1 MSNSFLLY
9 RNIITSNDKVN
20 NDNNDYDDG
29 NGNDDCHYVL
39 NIENTCDNNH
49 YIASLSNHNIM
60 IYDKSTLTSIY
71 EISSSHN
78 DTINTI
84 EASTHNPY
92 LFYSGS
98 SDKTISI
105 WDNRISSSSKLP
117 ISRVVFPDEVMAL
130 SVGMN
135 DTLLAAGYSNTISFL
150 DIRFISSSTTSTST
164 STSTSIN
171 YKNIKLGD
179 YADVHTD
186 IITQLKFLSS
196 SPSTLLSAAD
206 DGLICSYNTS
216 VSEKESAIQSIL
228 NTECPVRR
236 FGIFGSNNEG
246 LYCLSTI
253 ETLSVWHQSSALR
266 IGNYNNIREQFN
278 IDYLVDC
285 YYDNSNDT
293 LKMIAG
299 KYDGSGIITKVEPSA
314 LSVESTLLS
323 GHSAQIRCSNI
334 SSLPSSTSNIIATG
348 GEDSK
353 ICTWITSSVINTDSS
368 SSSKSQKHNPSKDRR
383 SKPY

>member
-1 MSNSFLLY
+1 MNNSFLLY
-9 RNIITSNDKVN
+9 RNTITSNEKVN
-20 NDNNDYDDG
+20 NNNNDYDDG

-39 NIENTCDNNH
+39 NIDNTCDNNH
-49 YIASLSNHNIM
+49 YITSLSNHNII
-60 IYDKSTLTSIY
+60 IYDKCTLTSIY
-71 EISSSHN
+71 EINSSHN

-84 EASTHNPY
+84 ESSVHNPY
-92 LFYSGS
+92 IFYSGS

-105 WDNRISSSSKLP
+105 WDNRLSSSSKLP
-117 ISRVVFPDEVMAL
+117 VARLSFPDEVMAL

-150 DIRFISSSTTSTST
+150 DIRFISSSSSPP
-164 STSTSIN
+164 SSSSSIN
-171 YKNIKLGD
+171 YNRIKLGD

-228 NTECPVRR
+228 NTECPVRK

-253 ETLSVWHQSSALR
+253 ETLSVWHHSSALR
-266 IGNYNNIREQFN
+266 IGNYNNIREQFH

-285 YYDNSNDT
+285 YYDNINDT

-323 GHSAQIRCSNI
+323 GHSAQIRCSNV
-334 SSLPSSTSNIIATG
+334 SLLPSSTSNIIATG

-353 ICTWITSSVINTDSS
+353 ICTWITSSVINTDNTSS
-368 SSSKSQKHNPSKDRR
+368 STKKAHKHNPSKDRR